1 MRELVRYDI
10 VVVFRSDSRRIVCK
24 AMQVLIVVSNS
35 QHIAFF
41 PKVTPVERYVG
52 IRKPVGK
59 VRHPFPIGQV
69 FGIAGNGG
77 LSRTSIWVKLPPTLT
92 QFAKL

>member
-1 MRELVRYDI
+1 
-10 VVVFRSDSRRIVCK
+10 
-24 AMQVLIVVSNS
+24 MQVLIVVSNS

-77 LSRTSIWVKLPPTLT
+77 LHSVAYIHLGKVAAYAYPVCEGVADGQIKSV
-92 QFAKL
+92 